1 MRVLSA
7 AEMQA
12 CDRATTERFGIRSI
26 ELMRHA
32 SEAVATIARVRFPRA
47 RRITVLCG
55 RGNNGGDGLM
65 AARLLA
71 EAGLAVTLVLLGSP
85 ADIKGDASVAWSE
98 LEAAGS
104 CTVHVVNSA
113 EDLDRCNE
121 ALDADL
127 ILDAIVGTGFKPP
140 LKGLA

>member
-12 CDRATTERFGIRSI
+12 CDRATTERFGIPSLD
-26 ELMRHA
+26 LMRHA
-32 SEAVATIARVRFPRA
+32 VGSRGDHRAATFPRA

-55 RGNNGGDGLM
+55 RGNNGGDGMM

-71 EAGLAVTLVLLGSP
+71 EAGLAVTVILLGSP
-85 ADIKGDASVAWSE
+85 NDIKGDAATAWRE

-104 CTVHVVNSA
+104 CTIHVGERRGGS
-113 EDLDRCNE
+113 
-121 ALDADL
+121 DAAMTTRSTP
-127 ILDAIVGTGFKPP
+127 I
-140 LKGLA
+140 